1 MTRFSI
7 LLAST
12 LAVLVGPHNA
22 MANDPSLAADVQAMF
37 GPTVSGAGPV
47 TLVGTISRSMTGQ
60 VEESGRVTMLDTVST
75 SELVRTVST
84 RSSAETK
91 WSPSPFAA
99 QARQIKGNFG
109 TGRR

>member
-12 LAVLVGPHNA
+12 LAVFVGAHNA
-22 MANDPSLAADVQAMF
+22 MAQDPSLAADVQAMF

-47 TLVGTISRSMTGQ
+47 TLVGTISRSMTGP
-60 VEESGRVTMLDTVST
+60 VDEPGPVTMLDIIST

-84 RSSAETK
+84 RSSAEIK

-99 QARQIKGNFG
+99 QARQIKGSFG